1 MRWLEEVGLTFA
13 CAGEALGVWL
23 DDGWPDAAAFPWLCD
38 VGLAF
43 ACAFALPRRLSLLSA
58 LFALDELSVLLAEVA
73 LSPAF
78 WAPLALCAPALS
90 LLACALAVLP
100 ATLLRSLVLVLLFAP
115 ALLLL
120 PPALPLLPSAL
131 LLP

>member
-1 MRWLEEVGLTFA
+1 M
-13 CAGEALGVWL
+13 ALPWL
-23 DDGWPDAAAFPWLCD
+23 DW

-43 ACAFALPRRLSLLSA
+43 ACACACAFAFALPRRLSLLPALLVSA
-58 LFALDELSVLLAEVA
+58 GLPVLLAEVA

-100 ATLLRSLVLVLLFAP
+100 ATLLRSLVLVLLFLP
-115 ALLLL
+115 ALLPL